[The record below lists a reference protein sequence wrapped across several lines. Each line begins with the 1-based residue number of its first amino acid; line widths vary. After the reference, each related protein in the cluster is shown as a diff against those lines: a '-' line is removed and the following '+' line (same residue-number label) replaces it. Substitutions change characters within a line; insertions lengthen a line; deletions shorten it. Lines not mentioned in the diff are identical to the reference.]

1 MRILVLGGDGMLGH
15 QLLRELGRTHDVTVS
30 LRNTREHYEAYQL
43 FDGRTTVYGIDAHD
57 HAGLARL
64 IHNAK
69 PDVVVNA
76 IGIVKQ
82 RDDAKAAIP
91 SLEINALL
99 PHRLADMCAAR
110 GARLIHIS
118 TDCVFSGLR
127 GAYRE
132 EDFPDAD
139 DLYGRSKLLGEVTA
153 PGCLTLRTS
162 IIGLELKNKTSL
174 VEWYLAQTG
183 TISGFTG
190 AIYSGLTTY
199 EFSSV
204 IGLVISDFP
213 GLDGLYQ
220 VASDPISKYEIL
232 QRLTQL
238 LDRKDVSV
246 SANDI
251 FHLDRSLNGEKF
263 ARATNYCAPSW
274 DSMLGELSEKIRER
288 QAK

>member
-30 LRNTREHYEAYQL
+30 LRNTREHYRAYQL
-43 FDGRTTVYGIDAHD
+43 FDERTTVYGIDAHD
-57 HAGLARL
+57 HAGLAGL
-64 IHNAK
+64 IGSAK
-69 PDVVVNA
+69 PDIVVNA

-118 TDCVFSGLR
+118 TDCVFSGSR

-174 VEWYLAQTG
+174 IEWYLAQTG
-183 TISGFTG
+183 TIRGFTR

-199 EFSSV
+199 EFSRV
-204 IGLVISDFP
+204 IGRVISDFP

-232 QRLTQL
+232 QKLTQL

-246 SANDI
+246 SADDT

-263 ARATNYCAPSW
+263 ARATSYCAPSW
-274 DSMLGELSEKIRER
+274 DSMLGELSQKIRER
-288 QAK
+288 QVE

>member
-15 QLLRELGRTHDVTVS
+15 QLLRELGRTHDVVVS
-30 LRNTREHYEAYQL
+30 LRNVPDRYRAYQL
-43 FDGRTTVYGIDAHD
+43 FDERNAVYGIDARD
-57 HAGLARL
+57 HTALARL
-64 IHNAK
+64 IGSAK

-91 SLEINALL
+91 SIEINALL
-99 PHRLADMCAAR
+99 PHLLADMCAAR

-118 TDCVFSGLR
+118 TDCVFSGSR

-132 EDFPDAD
+132 GDFPDAD
-139 DLYGRSKLLGEVTA
+139 DLYGRSKLLGEVTG

-162 IIGLELKNKTSL
+162 IIGLELKTKASL
-174 VEWYLAQTG
+174 IEWYLAQTG
-183 TISGFTG
+183 AIRGFTR

-199 EFSSV
+199 ELSRV
-204 IGLVISDFP
+204 IGRVIGDFG
-213 GLDGLYQ
+213 GLNGLYQ
-220 VASDPISKYEIL
+220 VASEPISKYEIL
-232 QRLTQL
+232 QTLTEL

-246 SANDI
+246 SADDS
-251 FHLDRSLNGEKF
+251 FHLDRSLCGEKF
-263 ARATNYCAPSW
+263 AEATNYSAPSW
-274 DSMLGELSEKIRER
+274 DGMLSELSQKIRER

>member
-15 QLLRELGRTHDVTVS
+15 QLLRELGRTQDVAVS
-30 LRNTREHYEAYQL
+30 LRNSREYYEAYQL
-43 FDGRTTVYGIDAHD
+43 FDERTTAYGIDARD
-57 HAGLARL
+57 QAGLARL

-99 PHRLADMCAAR
+99 PHRLADMCAAHR
-110 GARLIHIS
+110 ARLIHIS
-118 TDCVFSGLR
+118 TDCVFSGSR

-132 EDFPDAD
+132 EDLPDAD

-153 PGCLTLRTS
+153 RGCLTLRTS

-174 VEWYLAQTG
+174 IEWYLAQTG
-183 TISGFTG
+183 TIRGFTR

-199 EFSSV
+199 EFSRV
-204 IGLVISDFP
+204 IGRVISDFP
-213 GLDGLYQ
+213 RLDGLYQ
-220 VASDPISKYEIL
+220 VASDPISKYELL
-232 QRLTQL
+232 QKLTQL
-238 LDRKDVSV
+238 LGRKDVSV
-246 SANDI
+246 LADDSLR
-251 FHLDRSLNGEKF
+251 LDRSLNGEKF
-263 ARATNYCAPSW
+263 ARATNYRAPSW
-274 DSMLGELSEKIRER
+274 DSMLSELSQKIRER